1 MALAAIANSISLRHA
16 VLADG
21 VISGAMGVLLFAASG
36 PLSGLLGLPAAFL
49 FWVGLALLPWMAALV
64 LVARKERLSG
74 GAVEAVIALNA
85 LWVLASIALIV
96 ADPFGMTALGIAFV
110 VAQALAVTVFADL
123 QFFGLKREG

>member
-21 VISGAMGVLLFAASG
+21 VISGAMGVLLLAASG

-49 FWVGLALLPWMAALV
+49 FWVGIALLPWMAALV
-64 LVARKERLSG
+64 LTSRKERLAG
-74 GAVEAVIALNA
+74 GAVETVIALNA

-96 ADPFGMTALGIAFV
+96 LDPFGMTALGIAFV
-110 VAQALAVTVFADL
+110 VAQALAVTIFADL
-123 QFFGLKREG
+123 QFFRLKREG

>member
-21 VISGAMGVLLFAASG
+21 IISGAMGVLLFAASG

-64 LVARKERLSG
+64 LVSRKERLAG
-74 GAVEAVIALNA
+74 GAVETVIALNA

>member
-49 FWVGLALLPWMAALV
+49 FWVGIALLPWMAALV

>member
-64 LVARKERLSG
+64 LIARKERLSG
-74 GAVEAVIALNA
+74 GAVETVIALNA

>member
-21 VISGAMGVLLFAASG
+21 IISGAMGVLLFAASG
-36 PLSGLLGLPAAFL
+36 PLSGLLRLPAAFL

-64 LVARKERLSG
+64 IIARKERMAR
-74 GAVEAVIALNA
+74 GAVETVIALNA

>member
-1 MALAAIANSISLRHA
+1 MALAAIANSISLLHA

-49 FWVGLALLPWMAALV
+49 FWVGIALLPWMAALV